1 MPTISIE
8 RPSQPL
14 DEVPDGELVREH
26 LEGHDEAFAVLY
38 ERYNDRL
45 IGWFVR
51 RTGDRV
57 LAEDLAQDTMVRV
70 LKYEDSFDQDRPMW
84 PWLTTTAYRVMVN
97 HLEYTPDNDESF
109 EDQYE
114 DEGEPDPLLAS
125 VEERPA
131 LERVLKQLSERHQTA
146 LSLRYVRGWSP
157 DDVAEYFGMTRN
169 ACNQLMY
176 RARNAARR
184 EYDRVCGEVRAIV
197 WPFLVPFAARW
208 RSVLDRFRQ
217 PRWTS
222 NSPQLA
228 NILPSLENAMQAVVA
243 TALAMFVVATVNVG
257 QVGGPDDT
265 APDTVA
271 GAVPGDFAWDTS
283 SGDRS
288 ETLFGDATT
297 RDASSPSAPT
307 AEVPERDGGTR
318 RAVSVSSGDTAPEAG
333 SDAELSLVTETER
346 STDEDDDRQTVT
358 SRIAAKIGD
367 EDSDDQSELILYC
380 DHGRTAQALCDGID
394 RLP

>member
-8 RPSQPL
+8 RPSRPL
-14 DEVPDGELVREH
+14 TEVPDGELVREH
-26 LEGHDEAFAVLY
+26 LEGRDEAFAVLY
-38 ERYNDRL
+38 RRYNDRL

-57 LAEDLAQDTMVRV
+57 LSEDLAQDTMVRV

-84 PWLTTTAYRVMVN
+84 PWLKTTAYRVMVN
-97 HLEYTPDNDESF
+97 HLEDSPDDDESF

-131 LERVLKQLSERHQTA
+131 LERVLGQLSERHQTA

-157 DDVAEYFGMTRN
+157 DDVAEFFGMTRN

-184 EYDRVCGEVRAIV
+184 EYDRVCGEVRALV
-197 WPFLVPFAARW
+197 WPFLVPFASRW

-217 PRWTS
+217 SRWTS

-243 TALAMFVVATVNVG
+243 TAVAMFVVATVSVG
-257 QVGGPDDT
+257 QVGGPDD
-265 APDTVA
+265 AGGDTVT

-288 ETLFGDATT
+288 ETLSGDATT

-307 AEVPERDGGTR
+307 AEVPEREGGTR
-318 RAVSVSSGDTAPEAG
+318 RTLAVSSGDTSREAG
-333 SDAELSLVTETER
+333 SDAEVSLVTETER
-346 STDEDDDRQTVT
+346 TADEDEDRRTVT
-358 SRIAAKIGD
+358 SRLAAKIGREEAD
-367 EDSDDQSELILYC
+367 RNTQLNLHC
-380 DHGRTAQALCDGID
+380 DHSWASEAACDGID
-394 RLP
+394 DLP